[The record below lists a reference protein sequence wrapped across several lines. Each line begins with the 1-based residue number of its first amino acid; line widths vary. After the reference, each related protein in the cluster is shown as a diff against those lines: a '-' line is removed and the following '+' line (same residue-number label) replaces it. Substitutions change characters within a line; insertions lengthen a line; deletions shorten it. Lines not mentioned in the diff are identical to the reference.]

1 MRDWRRWVLEIVF
14 GAVALYAAWPVWCV
28 EHPPIQDLPQHL
40 AAVRVLASYG
50 DPDLAFAQYFTI
62 DLTRTQYLAYYLAA
76 IVLSW
81 PLGVVLAN
89 KLLIAIAIVAT
100 PYSMRSLLR
109 ALGRDERL
117 ALFVVP
123 LTWNAHLILGF
134 MNFIAAIP
142 LMLVGLAIAVRLREA
157 WSLRRAILLG
167 AVTFVCFYTHVVPF
181 AFLGLGAA
189 LVAIGEGWK
198 ETGKRWLPLVPPAL
212 AALVWSQLSPA
223 GQSTVTAASGQGDRA
238 SFVEP
243 MQAFHEIPMWLT
255 DVLGESLDEK
265 LLFAFFV
272 VLALAAVTGGGG
284 SERPLARDAWRRI
297 APFGPLA
304 GVLYFV
310 TPAGYDW
317 IWPINAR
324 FALMALVFLV
334 PALPRARGLWGA
346 IVLASVVTLSV
357 ASTSEVTR
365 AFVAFETDEVGELD
379 GMIAQMPKGARVA
392 GLIFDRGSRHV
403 KYSPFIHSVA
413 WAQAENGGAV
423 MFTFADFPQS
433 PFTFREDRRP
443 PRVPP
448 RWEWMPQAVD
458 PARDLA
464 WFDYVLVRGGPGRI
478 ASQPQF
484 SLVASSG
491 PWRVYRH
498 ARAR

>member
-1 MRDWRRWVLEIVF
+1 
-14 GAVALYAAWPVWCV
+14 
-28 EHPPIQDLPQHL
+28 
-40 AAVRVLASYG
+40 
-50 DPDLAFAQYFTI
+50 
-62 DLTRTQYLAYYLAA
+62 
-76 IVLSW
+76 
-81 PLGVVLAN
+81 
-89 KLLIAIAIVAT
+89 
-100 PYSMRSLLR
+100 
-109 ALGRDERL
+109 
-117 ALFVVP
+117 
-123 LTWNAHLILGF
+123 
-134 MNFIAAIP
+134 
-142 LMLVGLAIAVRLREA
+142 
-157 WSLRRAILLG
+157 
-167 AVTFVCFYTHVVPF
+167 
-181 AFLGLGAA
+181 
-189 LVAIGEGWK
+189 
-198 ETGKRWLPLVPPAL
+198 
-212 AALVWSQLSPA
+212 
-223 GQSTVTAASGQGDRA
+223 
-238 SFVEP
+238 
-243 MQAFHEIPMWLT
+243 
-255 DVLGESLDEK
+255 
-265 LLFAFFV
+265 
-272 VLALAAVTGGGG
+272 
-284 SERPLARDAWRRI
+284 RRI